1 MKDDTRSAEAK
12 ARSAFLL
19 LPSSFRRSCQVILPP
34 SAFILGCALAA
45 GAAVAQQYPVR
56 PIRFIAPNLPGGPSD
71 ILARIIGQKLSES
84 MGQPVIIENR
94 AGASGIIGTEM
105 AAKSPPDGYTLVTG
119 NNATFG
125 ANVSLFKSL
134 PYDPVKDFSP
144 IALVATQPNILV
156 VHPSLPVISVK
167 ELIAFA
173 KARPGQLNYAGTGMG
188 AAANMSAELFK
199 SMTGTKMV
207 GISYK
212 SAAPALTDLIAG
224 QTQLMF
230 ATSLSVMPHI
240 RSNRLRALGVTTAR
254 RTGAM
259 PELPTIAEAGVPGF
273 EASTWHGVFVPA
285 GTPAAIITRL
295 NAEINRMLQ
304 LADVRERL
312 EALGAEIVGGTP
324 KECSDH
330 IQREIPK
337 WAKVIKETGA
347 KAE

>member
-1 MKDDTRSAEAK
+1 MSNVE
-12 ARSAFLL
+12 SVLL
-19 LPSSFRRSCQVILPP
+19 LI
-34 SAFILGCALAA
+34 A
-45 GAAVAQQYPVR
+45 GALVAIPGYAADSSAAYPVR

-156 VHPSLPVISVK
+156 VHPSLPVVSVK

-240 RSNRLRALGVTTAR
+240 RFNRLRALGVTTAR
-254 RTGAM
+254 RTRAM

-337 WAKVIKETGA
+337 WAKVIRETGA
-347 KAE
+347 RAD